1 MVSQP
6 HQQGLAATQQAAPI
20 LVVDGDLHLRQMLQW
35 VLEDEGFEVKTAADG
50 QDAVEQA
57 RAHRPR
63 LVVLD
68 VDLPLLAGNG
78 VAQELRAQYG
88 MEEVPIVL
96 ITADG
101 RAAEKGCQVGAISF
115 LRKPFEIDELV
126 HAVQQACSL

>member
-1 MVSQP
+1 
-6 HQQGLAATQQAAPI
+6 
-20 LVVDGDLHLRQMLQW
+20 QMLQR

-57 RAHRPR
+57 RAQRPR

-68 VDLPLLAGNG
+68 MDLPLLDGNG
-78 VAQELRAQYG
+78 VAQEIRAQYG

-101 RAAEKGCQVGAISF
+101 HAAEKGRQVGAISF

-126 HAVQQACSL
+126 HAVQQACPL